1 MPGHAGEDQP
11 VIRSERAPAL
21 LDKDTASG
29 LATIATGV
37 DTNGGFD
44 RVAFDIAI
52 GTAVSGAVFD
62 AWVVESNESNLGNA
76 TNVQQAANSSAQIA
90 ITQATASANMNNTVR
105 TLEVYRPAKRYV
117 GVTLKTGTQNI
128 TLVSVISR
136 KWRGT
141 GKNPATVTTD
151 HEYVAKAAYQA

>member
-1 MPGHAGEDQP
+1 MSGAGIDQP

-37 DTNGGFD
+37 DMQGYD

-62 AWVVESNESNLGNA
+62 AWLVESNESNLGNA
-76 TNVQQAANSSAQIA
+76 TNVMKAANSSVQIA

-105 TLEVYRPAKRYV
+105 TLEVFRPRKRYV
-117 GVTLKTGTQNI
+117 GITLKTATQNI

-136 KWRGT
+136 KWRGSGVT
-141 GKNPATVTTD
+141 PATVTTD
-151 HEYVAKAAYQA
+151 HQYVASAAYTA